1 MRPASISHS
10 MAISNCVARAPF
22 LSAPYT
28 NFLFSLAS
36 WEGIEF
42 HTMLMRGTSDRGACL
57 ESRADNQT
65 VSDFECRAPLTTDAK
80 QRKPSPRRA
89 LRFMSTKNFC
99 SCRSKVTHFQP
110 YRQRKLQVT
119 LFYTNILPL
128 NSSSVDTRIILWVSH
143 RLLFVTRFTD
153 VEHDPTYD
161 AGS

>member
-42 HTMLMRGTSDRGACL
+42 HTMLIRGTSDRGACL

-99 SCRSKVTHFQP
+99 SCRSKVTLFQP
-110 YRQRKLQVT
+110 YIQATAT
-119 LFYTNILPL
+119 LFQLYFSILAALFQLYRQMPASSYTSLYCLFL
-128 NSSSVDTRIILWVSH
+128 NKVDT
-143 RLLFVTRFTD
+143 
-153 VEHDPTYD
+153 
-161 AGS
+161 